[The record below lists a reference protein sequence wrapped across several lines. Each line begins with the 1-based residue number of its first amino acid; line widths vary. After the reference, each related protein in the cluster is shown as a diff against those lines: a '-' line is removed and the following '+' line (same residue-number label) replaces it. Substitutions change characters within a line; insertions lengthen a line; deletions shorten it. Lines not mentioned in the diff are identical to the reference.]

1 MLLSNCTQFLV
12 HYVCQ
17 VREASSTASWRTS
30 PLSHGDV
37 INRQLARGKTVNPL
51 LEAPY
56 VTTSIFRRDWL
67 HCSDQ
72 GVASDFLGNFFKR
85 LHEKYPGANKKERY
99 MALFQDVL
107 AFYKEFDV
115 SDRLDTLLP
124 TSVEKQK
131 SGYKLKASAAQTRAL
146 VPFAYRLATEI
157 CDLTDPVEE
166 ALYWAAYHLNET
178 YKTLS
183 SECPEPLLK
192 KAQHGPQFAL
202 QYVALH
208 DLLNPEDDKAFRIK
222 PKMHLFLHVCA
233 EDDLPAKNWCYR
245 DEDFGGSA
253 AKMSR
258 RRGGVRSL
266 HGVSSVTLERF
277 KAHTPRVCIR

>member
-1 MLLSNCTQFLV
+1 M
-12 HYVCQ
+12 HYSCQ
-17 VREASSTASWRTS
+17 VREVSSTAPWRTS

-37 INRQLARGKTVNPL
+37 VNRQLARGKTLNPL
-51 LEAPY
+51 LEAPW

-67 HCSDQ
+67 HCADQ
-72 GVASDFLGNFFKR
+72 GVAPDFLGNFFKHM
-85 LHEKYPGANKKERY
+85 HEKYPGASKKEKY
-99 MALFQDVL
+99 IALYQDVQ

-115 SDRLDTLLP
+115 SDRIDTLLP
-124 TSVEKQK
+124 THVEHQG
-131 SGYKLKASAAQTRAL
+131 SGYKLKGSAAQCRAL
-146 VPFAYRLATEI
+146 VPFAFSLATEL

-166 ALYWAAYHLNET
+166 SLYWASYHLNET
-178 YKTLS
+178 YKALS

-192 KAQHGPQFAL
+192 KARHGPQFAL

-208 DLLNPEDDKAFRIK
+208 DFLQPEDAKAFRVK

-266 HGVSSVTLERF
+266 QGVSSVTLERF